1 MESLKMNDNTKK
13 IPELLAPAGT
23 PEALDAAVSAG
34 ADAVYF
40 GASAFNARMMA
51 ANFDENALSEAFRK
65 CRWYGVRTNV
75 TLNTL
80 IHERE
85 IDAMLSC
92 AEKLYNLGADAL
104 IVADLGAAGLIHRYF
119 PEMELH
125 ASTQAAG
132 HNALAAEEFRE
143 LGFSRM
149 VAARELSFD
158 DLRTLCAKSP
168 IETELFIH
176 GAICVSQSGQC
187 LASSMIGGR
196 SGNRG
201 ECAQP
206 CRLPYHTDI
215 HSPDRPANMSANR
228 AELSGSGR
236 NKPTRAPAPA
246 RNGKPFKCGA
256 ACQNSASEYP
266 LSLKDMCLANHVP
279 ELLSLGAASLKIEGR
294 MKPPEYV
301 YGVVSVWRRLLDE
314 GRNATKEEMN
324 ELRALFSRSGF
335 TDGYFTKKVGR
346 DMLGVRTD
354 ADKALTAS
362 LKTPVRDYAKLCE
375 SRRGEVDISASFR
388 VGEPSKLTMRR
399 GNVSVSVTGQAPEK
413 ALNRPLTADSVSK
426 SLTKLGG
433 TPFAAGKTA
442 IDISGEP
449 ILPLSALNLLRRDA
463 VDALTK
469 KLFPQRTPVKTAEL
483 PEHTPLPEA
492 KNSASLTRPEEIPDD
507 IRKYF
512 ELVYIPLERFHDYIS
527 SASGKKKIPGVVNGV
542 AIPPAVFDSELN
554 EIRGMLREAAENG
567 IRDALVSNPGHIAL
581 AREAGMTPHGDL
593 RLNIYNR
600 FTADA
605 LLKIGFAD
613 LTASPELTIP
623 QLRDLGLPF
632 AVYGRLPLMTLE
644 ICAIRGLYSCCEC
657 AERVFLPL
665 VDRKGV
671 RFLLRRC
678 YNHRN
683 ILLNSVPIW
692 MCDRKNE
699 LQGCSDKVHFI
710 FTDESRAEVSS
721 VLRAWEKELPSEKPI
736 RRLPK

>member
-23 PEALDAAVSAG
+23 PEALDAAIAAG

-51 ANFDENALSEAFRK
+51 ANFDKDTLSEAFRK

-80 IHERE
+80 IHDRE

-92 AEKLYNLGADAL
+92 AETLCRLGADAL
-104 IVADLGAAGLIHRYF
+104 IVADLGAASLIHRYF

-125 ASTQAAG
+125 ASTQASG
-132 HNALAAEEFRE
+132 HNALAAEKFRQ

-158 DLRTLCAKSP
+158 DLRTLCAESP

-206 CRLPYHTDI
+206 CRLPYHADNR
-215 HSPDRPANMSANR
+215 SSNRPSNTVGNR
-228 AELSGSGR
+228 AEPYGAGKSKSIR
-236 NKPTRAPAPA
+236 VPRQTRG
-246 RNGKPFKCGA
+246 GKPVKGCT
-256 ACQNSASEYP
+256 ACQSNASIYP

-301 YGVVSVWRRLLDE
+301 YGVVSIWRRLLDE
-314 GRNATKEEMN
+314 GRNASTEEMN

-335 TDGYFTKKVGR
+335 TDGYFTKKLGH

-362 LKTPVRDYAKLCE
+362 LKAPARDYAKLCE
-375 SRRGEVDISASFR
+375 TRRRKVDISASFKT
-388 VGEPSKLTMRR
+388 GEPSLISVRCGDISAT
-399 GNVSVSVTGQAPEK
+399 VSGQIPEK
-413 ALNRPLTADSVSK
+413 ALNRPLTVDSVSK
-426 SLTKLGG
+426 NLTKLGG
-433 TPFAAGKTA
+433 TAFAAAK
-442 IDISGEP
+442 ISIEISGDP
-449 ILPLSALNLLRRDA
+449 ILPISALNFMRRDA

-469 KLFPQRTPVKTAEL
+469 KMFPMRAVAKPTEL
-483 PEHTPLPEA
+483 PAHTPFPETG
-492 KNSASLTRPEEIPDD
+492 NSASFMVPDEIPDD

-512 ELVYIPLERFHDYIS
+512 ALVYIPLESFHEYIS
-527 SASGKKKIPGVVNGV
+527 RTSDKKAVPNIVNGV
-542 AIPPAVFDSELN
+542 AIPPAVFDSELD
-554 EIRGMLREAAENG
+554 EVRGMLRAAAENG

-581 AREAGMTPHGDL
+581 AEEAGMTPHGDL

-600 FTADA
+600 FAADA
-605 LLKIGFAD
+605 LLKMGFAD
-613 LTASPELTIP
+613 LIASPELSIP
-623 QLRDLGLPF
+623 QLKSLGLPF
-632 AVYGRLPLMTLE
+632 TVYGKLPLMTFE
-644 ICAIRGLYSCCEC
+644 KCAIRELYSCNEC

-665 VDRKGV
+665 IDRKDTIF
-671 RFLLRRC
+671 RLKRC
-678 YNHRN
+678 YKHRN
-683 ILLNSVPIW
+683 VLINSVPIW
-692 MCDRKNE
+692 MLDRKSE
-699 LQGCSDKVHFI
+699 LQGCSGKVHFV

-721 VLRAWEKELPSEKPI
+721 VLRAWEKGLPSEKPI